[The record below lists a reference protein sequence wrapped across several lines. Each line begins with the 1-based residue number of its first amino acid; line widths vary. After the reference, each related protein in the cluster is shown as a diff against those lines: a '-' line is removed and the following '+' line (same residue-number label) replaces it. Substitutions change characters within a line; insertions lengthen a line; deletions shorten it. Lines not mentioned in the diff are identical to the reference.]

1 MSNTHL
7 ESERPFHSLTQKEFD
22 ELKKSGILW
31 ELYPEAREKR
41 KMKSIR
47 KTSVSVSC
55 CLYCPH
61 FFVDGHLFEGNR
73 ICTKLQK
80 SIEDTIDLEQEV
92 SEHCPLE
99 EYKDHYEK
107 G

>member
-1 MSNTHL
+1 MSW
-7 ESERPFHSLTQKEFD
+7 SLTTKGR
-22 ELKKSGILW
+22 LTR
-31 ELYPEAREKR
+31 ELYIGK

-47 KTSVSVSC
+47 KTSLSVSC

-73 ICTKLQK
+73 LCTKLQK
-80 SIEDTIDLEQEV
+80 SIEDTIDLEEEV